1 MENVNEPKT
10 KLDEVKDL
18 IFGPDIKSYNDQIS
32 ELKTNIGQNREEVM
46 SKIEEVRNK
55 LIEAI
60 QTTEQNLTQQIADLQ
75 KATEAA
81 LDKQKQ
87 AHVSKR
93 ALNDVLLKI
102 SEGLRSDAE

>member
-32 ELKTNIGQNREEVM
+32 ELKNHIGQNREEVM

-60 QTTEQNLTQQIADLQ
+60 QTTEKNLNQQIADLQ

-87 AHVSKR
+87 SHVSKR
-93 ALNDVLLKI
+93 ALNDVLVKI

>member
-32 ELKTNIGQNREEVM
+32 ELKVNIGQNREEIM
-46 SKIEEVRNK
+46 TKIEDVRNK
-55 LIEAI
+55 LVEAI
-60 QTTEQNLTQQIADLQ
+60 QNTEQALNQQIVDLK

-81 LDKQKQ
+81 LEKQKQ

-93 ALNDVLLKI
+93 GLNDVLLKI
-102 SEGLRSDAE
+102 SEGLRAQ

>member
-32 ELKTNIGQNREEVM
+32 ELKVNIGQNREEIM
-46 SKIEEVRNK
+46 TKIEDVRNK

-60 QTTEQNLTQQIADLQ
+60 QNTEQALNQQIVDLQ
-75 KATEAA
+75 KATEVA
-81 LDKQKQ
+81 LEKQKQ

-102 SEGLRSDAE
+102 SEGLRAQ